1 MTATDGA
8 PRRFLGAQTVPPWCG
23 DPDWREPGVL
33 LRADVRQQAPGE
45 DRVRVVVWPVDD
57 PVTEFSYDVP
67 SPPPAPGEEP
77 AARRPPAPGQMMR
90 PRFTPGTYRRTFTD
104 AKEGHHTM
112 TEKPENV
119 LWIGAIGTGKTQIGS
134 CTARLVG
141 RTDSE
146 QRVVYWDPANL
157 GAVDYAAMLRG
168 LDGGGD
174 RL

>member
-1 MTATDGA
+1 
-8 PRRFLGAQTVPPWCG
+8 
-23 DPDWREPGVL
+23 
-33 LRADVRQQAPGE
+33 
-45 DRVRVVVWPVDD
+45 
-57 PVTEFSYDVP
+57 
-67 SPPPAPGEEP
+67 
-77 AARRPPAPGQMMR
+77 MMR

-112 TEKPENV
+112 TEKPKNV

>member
-1 MTATDGA
+1 
-8 PRRFLGAQTVPPWCG
+8 
-23 DPDWREPGVL
+23 
-33 LRADVRQQAPGE
+33 
-45 DRVRVVVWPVDD
+45 
-57 PVTEFSYDVP
+57 
-67 SPPPAPGEEP
+67 
-77 AARRPPAPGQMMR
+77 MMR
-90 PRFTPGTYRRTFTD
+90 PRFTPGTHRRTFID

-119 LWIGAIGTGKTQIGS
+119 LWIGAIGTGKTQIRS